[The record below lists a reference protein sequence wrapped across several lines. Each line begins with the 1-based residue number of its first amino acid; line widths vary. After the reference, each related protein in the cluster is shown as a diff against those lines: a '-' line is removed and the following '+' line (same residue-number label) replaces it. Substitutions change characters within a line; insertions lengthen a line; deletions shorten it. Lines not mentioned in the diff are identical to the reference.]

1 MRQWL
6 NPLANLLAAIG
17 ILLVIVAGFA
27 RVSGYYSVAGI
38 GAIGVM
44 QAGMAAM
51 LAACLGKLEI
61 LRGMKS

>member
-6 NPLANLLAAIG
+6 NPLANLLAVAG
-17 ILLVIVAGFA
+17 ILLVLVAGFA
-27 RVSGYYSVAGI
+27 RLSGHYSISGI
-38 GAIGVM
+38 GSIAFM

-61 LRGMKS
+61 LRGMRP